1 MFLLDDCGDDRMQS
15 IQHRPKVFLQEW
27 AGKFHGDELVMFPAA
42 TDSDQWWF
50 PLMIEGDRTRW
61 EFDGAL
67 PRIQNGVPRQV
78 KAQLQAPWM
87 EAARPI
93 QIRRASKIVPLEAES
108 HLLESAEKRAPTFT
122 DGLPG
127 QAFCKSRQ
135 AGA

>member
-1 MFLLDDCGDDRMQS
+1 MDDGGDDRMQS

-27 AGKFHGDELVMFPAA
+27 AGKLHGDELVMFPATA
-42 TDSDQWWF
+42 DSDQWGF

-93 QIRRASKIVPLEAES
+93 EIRCASEIMPLEAES
-108 HLLESAEKRAPTFT
+108 HLFEFAEEGAPTFT

-127 QAFCKSRQ
+127 QAFRKRQQ